1 MKARKRRIKYW
12 AYKSQIAQGL
22 VIIII
27 CMAIIIIMVFS
38 LQLQVSF
45 ARRPQQWLC
54 LRLERKWELR
64 PKVISSQKHNH
75 IRKALYPHNHN
86 KSHHHHYHLSPICH
100 DYHEPDGHDCL
111 SQGDAKEGWKEGVK
125 VRGAEESTVSFDK
138 DDNDGDE
145 SELHDDDLD

>member
-1 MKARKRRIKYW
+1 MCVPYISLKNILFRVRNMKARKRRIKYW

-38 LQLQVSF
+38 SQLQVSF

-86 KSHHHHYHLSPICH
+86 KSHHHHYHLIVR
-100 DYHEPDGHDCL
+100 
-111 SQGDAKEGWKEGVK
+111 DAKRNKNSRDTFFGQKNISAKKWPKNYPK
-125 VRGAEESTVSFDK
+125 
-138 DDNDGDE
+138 
-145 SELHDDDLD
+145 

>member
-1 MKARKRRIKYW
+1 MCVPYISLKNILFRVRNMKARKRRIKYW

-27 CMAIIIIMVFS
+27 CMSLIIIMVFS

-86 KSHHHHYHLSPICH
+86 KSHHHHYHLIVR
-100 DYHEPDGHDCL
+100 
-111 SQGDAKEGWKEGVK
+111 DAKSNKNSRDTFLAK
-125 VRGAEESTVSFDK
+125 KISTK
-138 DDNDGDE
+138 KLPKNDPK
-145 SELHDDDLD
+145 